1 MPSRMPGFVQNEGG
15 MSFLNN
21 NFKNYFKT
29 INNKLL
35 CHEKMCVYVCVKLIA
50 SYNSWG
56 NIGSISDNIRIKA
69 NTSIAA
75 VII

>member
-1 MPSRMPGFVQNEGG
+1 MPSGMPGFVQNEGG

-29 INNKLL
+29 INSKLL

-50 SYNSWG
+50 PYNSWG
-56 NIGSISDNIRIKA
+56 NIGSISDNIRIKES
-69 NTSIAA
+69 TSIAA